1 MAPGATVVVVLVGGV
16 VLVVVLVA
24 VVVDEV
30 VVDEVVVVVV
40 VVVVVAGE
48 GDGEGE
54 GDGVKMFLTVV
65 PAPVFPKIAA
75 SGFPE
80 ISSMAVMNISAITN
94 TMAAVPAMVVHR
106 NFRGPPARPDGP
118 AGCIGR
124 VVASMRCVAG
134 APATAEISRRSVPS
148 AGAADDAISIVSA
161 LASGAVDPPDAS
173 VGELPAVPPSLRR
186 SGDDTGARTTTC
198 LTASWPRSMDWA
210 TNAVAKVAAA
220 EPIATPT
227 MVPLTP
233 KADAM
238 TAAMTAPAAEAM
250 I

>member
-1 MAPGATVVVVLVGGV
+1 MVVLVGGV
-16 VLVVVLVA
+16 VLVVVLLA
-24 VVVDEV
+24 VVVDGV
-30 VVDEVVVVVV
+30 VVDEVVVVVEG
-40 VVVVVAGE
+40 AGV
-48 GDGEGE
+48 GDGD

-94 TMAAVPAMVVHR
+94 TMAAVPAMVVQR
-106 NFRGPPARPDGP
+106 NFRGLPARPDGP

-161 LASGAVDPPDAS
+161 LASGAVAP
-173 VGELPAVPPSLRR
+173 VGPRR
-186 SGDDTGARTTTC
+186 SANPRRSRPACAGAGTT
-198 LTASWPRSMDWA
+198 PG
-210 TNAVAKVAAA
+210 
-220 EPIATPT
+220 
-227 MVPLTP
+227 
-233 KADAM
+233 
-238 TAAMTAPAAEAM
+238 PARPPA
-250 I
+250 